1 MNTPDI
7 SIFQNIGKPTQ
18 YSIMNIEF
26 ILDQIQQGEYMNVIN
41 RLRKEEDKEKQKKIK
56 LYELPTFTAAGVF
69 HRKANDAYDKKRASG
84 LIIVDFDGFETT
96 EAAEILRDAIIED
109 EYCYAAFLSCRGKG
123 VAAICRVELPKDN
136 EDNHLL
142 YKGLCAYYADIFD
155 YISPDPSGGDV
166 SRGRQMSWDARLKRK
181 NFQTVKVWRK
191 RAEPPKKS
199 EAKTISKY
207 QAIAVR
213 TCDVENICAQITERG
228 LALLDDYP
236 DYMATGFAFARK
248 LGEAGRE
255 YFVQIA
261 SMSGEKTRCK
271 PHNASRA
278 YDGFLKHSAGE
289 EGKISWG
296 SFVKLCKD
304 NGIEVQTDETKT
316 IISRAISQKKT
327 GVSIEDCVKN
337 LEKHDRIAAETATE
351 LVKSVYASEF
361 VADPNEQV
369 EPLIASERWIKTRDF
384 KYNEFI
390 EEVEFE
396 GNEISEIEMNSL
408 YFECLQQCFAGAK
421 KISISDF
428 KMQLKSKLVSVYN
441 PVKDFFR
448 DLEGVECS
456 YTHPKI
462 KELVTK
468 MRLCEP
474 AAAEFAERMLTKW
487 LVQIVAI
494 TFEEKTDIM
503 LVLAG
508 EGGLGKS
515 MFFENILP
523 EELQKYVG
531 TFRLDKTTDS
541 GIKDNSLLL
550 GKKLLVY
557 VDDATKKDLRA
568 DGRLKAMI
576 TNSLIT
582 ERAVFGDKSKTF
594 KRRAMIAANTNEEGF
609 IENPSENRRIVP
621 FEIKHSMVD
630 GLLPIIVDKKKG
642 CEKWKRGLWAEVY
655 QLYCNWKE
663 SSHWLLS
670 KADISELESWNG
682 AKFQSFDEKSE
693 FDRIFEEG
701 GSSDFMDLGQI
712 SHAIATHSRIKS
724 ILNMSFEAI
733 GKKFKSFA
741 KLDKKYER
749 VSQRKG
755 WNLRVKF
762 DI

>member
-1 MNTPDI
+1 MNSPDI
-7 SIFQNIGKPTQ
+7 SIFPNIGKPTQ

-26 ILDQIQQGEYMNVIN
+26 VLDQIQQGEYMSVIN
-41 RLRKEEDKEKQKKIK
+41 RLRNEKDKEKQKKIK
-56 LYELPTFTAAGVF
+56 LHELPTFTAAGVF

-96 EAAEILRDAIIED
+96 EAAEILRDAIAED

-123 VAAICRVELPKDN
+123 VAAICRVEMPKDN

-142 YKGLCAYYADIFD
+142 YKGICAYYADLFE
-155 YISPDPSGGDV
+155 YISADPSGGDV
-166 SRGRQMSWDARLKRK
+166 SRGRQMSWDPRLKRK

-199 EAKTISKY
+199 ETKTISKY
-207 QAIAVR
+207 QQIAVR

-255 YFVQIA
+255 YFVEIA
-261 SMSGEKTRCK
+261 SLSGNKTRCK

-296 SFVKLCKD
+296 SFIKLCKD

-316 IISRAISQKKT
+316 IISRAISQKRT
-327 GVSIEDCVKN
+327 GVPADDCIKN

-361 VADPNEQV
+361 VADPNEKV

-384 KYNEFI
+384 KFNEFV

-428 KMQLKSKLVSVYN
+428 EMQLKSKLVQTYN
-441 PVKDFFR
+441 PVKDFFK
-448 DLEGVECS
+448 DLECVESS

-474 AAAEFAERMLTKW
+474 SAAEFAERMLTKW

-494 TFEEKTDIM
+494 TFEEPTDIM

-508 EGGLGKS
+508 SKGMGKS
-515 MFFENILP
+515 FFFKNILP
-523 EELQKYVG
+523 KKLQKYVA
-531 TFRLDKTTDS
+531 TFRLAKKSDS
-541 GIKDNSLLL
+541 ADKDNLLL
-550 GKKLLVY
+550 LCKNLLVY
-557 VDDATKKDLRA
+557 VDDADIADLRS
-568 DGRLKAMI
+568 DGKLKDMI
-576 TNSLIT
+576 TSETIT
-582 ERAVFGDKSKTF
+582 ARAVFGRKSK
-594 KRRAMIAANTNEEGF
+594 KYVRRAMVAANTNEEGF
-609 IENPSENRRIVP
+609 IENATENRRIVP
-621 FEIKHSMVD
+621 FELQHRIFESLAPI
-630 GLLPIIVDKKKG
+630 LLNEG
-642 CEKWKRGLWAEVY
+642 SENWKREFWAEVY
-655 QLYCNWKE
+655 QLYLTWKPKK
-663 SSHWLLS
+663 HWLLS
-670 KADISELESWNG
+670 EADISELESWNG
-682 AKFQSFDEKSE
+682 AKFQNFAEKSE
-693 FDRIFEEG
+693 FDRIFEQ
-701 GSSDFMDLGQI
+701 GSSSEFLDLAQI
-712 SHAIATHSRIKS
+712 AHAIALHSRSKVF
-724 ILNMSFEAI
+724 LNMNLI
-733 GKKFKSFA
+733 QLGKKIGAFA
-741 KLDKKYER
+741 KEDQKYKK